1 MEELGISKMNKTLH
15 YSPSDGHKFTG
26 KEISYI
32 IFDEIA
38 EVNIDKKIKWIQSE
52 GRLRLAARAE
62 IQPRG
67 WEVGLTETEMDAVH
81 EWCQEHNCGKRT
93 SFDTFQF
100 RSKKEMTMFL
110 LKWG

>member
-1 MEELGISKMNKTLH
+1 MVFSKRTGRQYVCHEMVMIQNRQYPNFWIDEMNT
-15 YSPSDGHKFTG
+15 
-26 KEISYI
+26 
-32 IFDEIA
+32 
-38 EVNIDKKIKWIQSE
+38 IDKKIKWVRSE

-67 WEVGLTETEMDAVH
+67 WEVGLTESEMNAVH
-81 EWCQEHNCGKRT
+81 AWCEDHHCGRRT

-110 LKWG
+110 LRWA

>member
-1 MEELGISKMNKTLH
+1 MNKTQH

-32 IFDEIA
+32 IFDEI
-38 EVNIDKKIKWIQSE
+38 EDLNIDKKIKWVQSE

-67 WEVGLTETEMDAVH
+67 WEVGLTEAEMDAVH
-81 EWCQEHNCGKRT
+81 QWCLEHNCGRRT

-100 RSKKEMTMFL
+100 KNKKEMTMFL
-110 LKWG
+110 LRWAQ

>member
-1 MEELGISKMNKTLH
+1 MIQNRQYPNFWIDEMNT
-15 YSPSDGHKFTG
+15 
-26 KEISYI
+26 
-32 IFDEIA
+32 
-38 EVNIDKKIKWIQSE
+38 IDKKIKWVRSE

-67 WEVGLTETEMDAVH
+67 WEVGLTESEMNAVH
-81 EWCQEHNCGKRT
+81 AWCEDHHCGRRT

-110 LKWG
+110 LRWA

>member
-1 MEELGISKMNKTLH
+1 MGIDIQGRE
-15 YSPSDGHKFTG
+15 PSA
-26 KEISYI
+26 IWV
-32 IFDEIA
+32 DEMT
-38 EVNIDKKIKWIQSE
+38 NIDKKIKWIQSE

-62 IQPRG
+62 LLPRG
-67 WEVGLTETEMDAVH
+67 WEVGLTEAEMDAVH

>member
-1 MEELGISKMNKTLH
+1 MGIDIQGRE
-15 YSPSDGHKFTG
+15 PS
-26 KEISYI
+26 SVWV
-32 IFDEIA
+32 DEMA
-38 EVNIDKKIKWIQSE
+38 TIDKKIKWIQSE

-67 WEVGLTETEMDAVH
+67 WEVGLTQAEMDAVH
-81 EWCQEHNCGKRT
+81 EWCQAHNCGKRT

-110 LKWG
+110 LKWS

>member
-1 MEELGISKMNKTLH
+1 MGIDIQGRE
-15 YSPSDGHKFTG
+15 PSA
-26 KEISYI
+26 IWV
-32 IFDEIA
+32 DEMA
-38 EVNIDKKIKWIQSE
+38 NIDKKIKWVQSE

-62 IQPRG
+62 LLPRG
-67 WEVGLTETEMDAVH
+67 WEVGLTEAEMDAVH
-81 EWCQEHNCGKRT
+81 EWCREHNCGKRT